1 MEYEAM
7 DEEAVQPSGSMIPI
21 ALAVLGIVLG
31 TAGLYFGFNANKRLN
46 PINTSIQESS
56 TSAAEI
62 EKSVTFFDARIAE
75 LEEQILEQS
84 KMLNRLRAYS
94 SQSEQSVKKLVG
106 ELNKNREQIV
116 KTAKQLN
123 EIKAGGVQISTAS
136 DTSSGQSAQVSN
148 NVDNSPAKFEKE
160 RTYVIESGDYFSKI
174 AVKFGVSVQAIIDAN
189 PDADP
194 RRLAIGQEIVIP
206 AE

>member
-1 MEYEAM
+1 M

-94 SQSEQSVKKLVG
+94 SQSEQSVKKLVS